1 MQEKITHKKYLQEK
15 YRKRVNMADKASK
28 TKKASKFKGFNN
40 ILAVRLRQLMYGSGT
55 TQQELAEKTGCSRQ
69 AIAQYMDGSNAPNID
84 KLILIAEFFNVS
96 IDYLVGKDKE
106 QTEEE
111 LVQSIV
117 NYTGLKA
124 DTIENLKK
132 GKNAVFNTTLL
143 NFLINNRKLLKALN
157 NYLLSSIYSDY
168 RKSEYMYL
176 PLKDKAVYIRNPDIA
191 QKVAYSNL
199 LEVLPLQKEKMTEQ
213 IKDNEELKEKLL
225 FALAKKSVDIQE
237 CKKEEIKIYGIECY
251 LEEEYYNSEQFEQ
264 DQLQA
269 CYDEYE
275 ENQRAEEEFEEEM
288 HKRNDF
294 ILWFMSELSKQKD
307 GENNGN
313 NT

>member
-1 MQEKITHKKYLQEK
+1 MS
-15 YRKRVNMADKASK
+15 VNETIK
-28 TKKASKFKGFNN
+28 
-40 ILAVRLRQLMYGSGT
+40 RLRTERKL
-55 TQQELAEKTGCSRQ
+55 TQNDLAELMNCNRQ
-69 AIAQYMDGSNAPNID
+69 KIADLERGKSTPSAND
-84 KLILIAEFFNVS
+84 LILLSKIFNVS
-96 IDYLVGKDKE
+96 ADFLLGLSDTPTTDKD
-106 QTEEE
+106 
-111 LVQSIV
+111 VQFICE
-117 NYTGLKA
+117 YTGLKA
-124 DTIENLKK
+124 ETIENLKK

-168 RKSEYMYL
+168 KKSEYMYL

-225 FALAKKSVDIQE
+225 FALAKKSVDMQE

>member
-1 MQEKITHKKYLQEK
+1 MS
-15 YRKRVNMADKASK
+15 VNETIK
-28 TKKASKFKGFNN
+28 
-40 ILAVRLRQLMYGSGT
+40 RLRTERKL
-55 TQQELAEKTGCSRQ
+55 TQNDLAELMNCNRQ
-69 AIAQYMDGSNAPNID
+69 KIADLERGKSTPSAND
-84 KLILIAEFFNVS
+84 LILLSKIFNVS
-96 IDYLVGKDKE
+96 ADYLLGLSDTPTTDKDIQFICE
-106 QTEEE
+106 
-111 LVQSIV
+111 
-117 NYTGLKA
+117 YTGLKA
-124 DTIENLKK
+124 DTIENLNK

-168 RKSEYMYL
+168 KKSEYMYL

-225 FALAKKSVDIQE
+225 FALAKKSVDMQE

>member
-1 MQEKITHKKYLQEK
+1 MS
-15 YRKRVNMADKASK
+15 VNETIK
-28 TKKASKFKGFNN
+28 
-40 ILAVRLRQLMYGSGT
+40 RLRTERKL
-55 TQQELAEKTGCSRQ
+55 TQNDLAELMNCNRQ
-69 AIAQYMDGSNAPNID
+69 KIADLERGKSTPSAND
-84 KLILIAEFFNVS
+84 LILLSKIFNVS
-96 IDYLVGKDKE
+96 ADYLLGLSDTPTTDKD
-106 QTEEE
+106 
-111 LVQSIV
+111 VQFICE
-117 NYTGLKA
+117 YTGLKA
-124 DTIENLKK
+124 DTIENLNK

-168 RKSEYMYL
+168 KKSEYMYL

-225 FALAKKSVDIQE
+225 FALAKKSVDMQE

-294 ILWFMSELSKQKD
+294 ILWFMSELSKEKD
-307 GENNGN
+307 GESNGN

>member
-1 MQEKITHKKYLQEK
+1 MS
-15 YRKRVNMADKASK
+15 VNETIK
-28 TKKASKFKGFNN
+28 
-40 ILAVRLRQLMYGSGT
+40 RLRTERKL
-55 TQQELAEKTGCSRQ
+55 TQNDLAELMNCNRQ
-69 AIAQYMDGSNAPNID
+69 KIAELERGKSTPSAND
-84 KLILIAEFFNVS
+84 LILLSKIFNVS
-96 IDYLVGKDKE
+96 ADFLLGLSDTPTTDKD
-106 QTEEE
+106 
-111 LVQSIV
+111 VQFICE
-117 NYTGLKA
+117 YTGLKA
-124 DTIENLKK
+124 ETIENLKK

-168 RKSEYMYL
+168 KKSEYMYL

-225 FALAKKSVDIQE
+225 FALAKKSVDMQE

>member
-1 MQEKITHKKYLQEK
+1 MQEK

-117 NYTGLKA
+117 NYTGLDEISVRELHKLQKLSTNKVETA
-124 DTIENLKK
+124 VAKISYVIS
-132 GKNAVFNTTLL
+132 GKRPQDAELDLNFINSFLSSPFNAVFNHRNSYLYEYYKNLEKCIDLYNQVIDFEIKGNYDSAYLFQQWNTFDDKI
-143 NFLINNRKLLKALN
+143 NEVRKKVRIDRYLITDDFVEALEFFVNDKL
-157 NYLLSSIYSDY
+157 
-168 RKSEYMYL
+168 SE
-176 PLKDKAVYIRNPDIA
+176 I
-191 QKVAYSNL
+191 
-199 LEVLPLQKEKMTEQ
+199 KEK
-213 IKDNEELKEKLL
+213 EELSREKLNSML
-225 FALAKKSVDIQE
+225 EIISKS
-237 CKKEEIKIYGIECY
+237 
-251 LEEEYYNSEQFEQ
+251 
-264 DQLQA
+264 A
-269 CYDEYE
+269 
-275 ENQRAEEEFEEEM
+275 
-288 HKRNDF
+288 
-294 ILWFMSELSKQKD
+294 

>member
-1 MQEKITHKKYLQEK
+1 MCDKNIT
-15 YRKRVNMADKASK
+15 
-28 TKKASKFKGFNN
+28 T
-40 ILAVRLRQLMYGSGT
+40 VRLRQLIENSG
-55 TQQELAEKTGCSRQ
+55 KTR
-69 AIAQYMDGSNAPNID
+69 
-84 KLILIAEFFNVS
+84 KEIAEQLKCDTSTITKHYNGDRDITTDFLIKYANLFDVS
-96 IDYLVGKDKE
+96 ADYLLGLSDTPTTDKDIQFICE
-106 QTEEE
+106 
-111 LVQSIV
+111 
-117 NYTGLKA
+117 YTRLKA

-225 FALAKKSVDIQE
+225 FALAKKSVDMQE

>member
-1 MQEKITHKKYLQEK
+1 
-15 YRKRVNMADKASK
+15 MAEKASK
-28 TKKASKFKGFNN
+28 TKQASKFKGYDN
-40 ILAVRLRQLMYGSGT
+40 ILAVRLRQLMDGTGT
-55 TQQELAEKTGCSRQ
+55 TQQQLADKTGCSRQ
-69 AIAQYMDGSNAPNID
+69 SIAQYMDGSNAPNID

-117 NYTGLKA
+117 NYTGLTA
-124 DTIENLKK
+124 DAIENLKK

-176 PLKDKAVYIRNPDIA
+176 PLKNKAVYIYNPDIA
-191 QKVAYSNL
+191 QKVTYSTL
-199 LEVLPLQKEKMTEQ
+199 LELLPLQKEKITEQ
-213 IKDNEELKEKLL
+213 INSNEELKEKLL
-225 FALAKKSVDIQE
+225 FELAKVSVDMGKCE
-237 CKKEEIKIYGIECY
+237 KEEMAILGIDYYQSTAEE
-251 LEEEYYNSEQFEQ
+251 LEEYYNSEQFEQ

-269 CYDEYE
+269 YYDEIE
-275 ENQRAEEEFEEEM
+275 ECEAQQKAEKEWE
-288 HKRNDF
+288 KRCDF
-294 ILWFMSELSKQKD
+294 ILWFMSELSKEKGGD
-307 GENNGN
+307 TDVNNP
-313 NT
+313 

>member
-1 MQEKITHKKYLQEK
+1 MS
-15 YRKRVNMADKASK
+15 VNETIK
-28 TKKASKFKGFNN
+28 
-40 ILAVRLRQLMYGSGT
+40 RLRTERKL
-55 TQQELAEKTGCSRQ
+55 TQNDLAELMNCNRQ
-69 AIAQYMDGSNAPNID
+69 KIADLERGKSTPSAND
-84 KLILIAEFFNVS
+84 LILLSKIFNVS
-96 IDYLVGKDKE
+96 ADYLLGLSDTPTTDKDIQFICE
-106 QTEEE
+106 
-111 LVQSIV
+111 
-117 NYTGLKA
+117 YTGLKA

-225 FALAKKSVDIQE
+225 FALAKKSVDMQE

>member
-1 MQEKITHKKYLQEK
+1 MNSEISKAIG
-15 YRKRVNMADKASK
+15 KRINALLAK
-28 TKKASKFKGFNN
+28 KFKRQKD
-40 ILAVRLRQLMYGSGT
+40 LATALGVNDNTISYFVSG
-55 TQQELAEKTGCSRQ
+55 KR
-69 AIAQYMDGSNAPNID
+69 MPNTEQIIKISD
-84 KLILIAEFFNVS
+84 FFGVS
-96 IDYLVGKDKE
+96 ADYLLGLSDTPTTDKDIQFICE
-106 QTEEE
+106 
-111 LVQSIV
+111 
-117 NYTGLKA
+117 YTGLKA
-124 DTIENLKK
+124 DTIENLNK

-225 FALAKKSVDIQE
+225 FALAKKSVDMQE

>member
-1 MQEKITHKKYLQEK
+1 MCDKNIT
-15 YRKRVNMADKASK
+15 
-28 TKKASKFKGFNN
+28 T
-40 ILAVRLRQLMYGSGT
+40 VRLRQLIENSG
-55 TQQELAEKTGCSRQ
+55 KTR
-69 AIAQYMDGSNAPNID
+69 
-84 KLILIAEFFNVS
+84 KEIAEQLKCDTSTITKHYNGDRDITTDFLIKYANLFDVS
-96 IDYLVGKDKE
+96 ADYLLGLSDTPTTDKDIQFICE
-106 QTEEE
+106 
-111 LVQSIV
+111 
-117 NYTGLKA
+117 YTGLKA

-225 FALAKKSVDIQE
+225 FALAKKSVDMQE